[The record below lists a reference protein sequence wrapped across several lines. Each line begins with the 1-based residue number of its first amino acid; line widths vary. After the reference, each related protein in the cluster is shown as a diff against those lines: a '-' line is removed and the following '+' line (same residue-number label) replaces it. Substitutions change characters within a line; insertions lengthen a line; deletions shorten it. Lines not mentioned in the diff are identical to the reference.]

1 MAIQMPYRKPASRVE
16 VNLMRNGKIM
26 NVGNINLTDGLTP
39 KEFNL
44 YGIYNATKIETSLEK
59 QITRWVNEDNDISDM
74 KSWTLKMHP
83 DFHSTIGVNR
93 AYGICGLAKE
103 NNNQYPFFFD
113 LCTQEWSKLSDIKRS
128 ALFLL
133 AKSERSA
140 SGTNLSVLL
149 VYNTF
154 ISGNLLFIMLPSF
167 RPTDN
172 TISFSLY
179 LPPPLIVPGS

>member
-74 KSWTLKMHP
+74 KSWTLEDASGFSFYHRCK
-83 DFHSTIGVNR
+83 S
-93 AYGICGLAKE
+93 GIRYL
-103 NNNQYPFFFD
+103 
-113 LCTQEWSKLSDIKRS
+113 WI
-128 ALFLL
+128 
-133 AKSERSA
+133 SERK
-140 SGTNLSVLL
+140 
-149 VYNTF
+149 
-154 ISGNLLFIMLPSF
+154 
-167 RPTDN
+167 
-172 TISFSLY
+172 
-179 LPPPLIVPGS
+179 